1 MKSNSKTKAKALKT
15 TRAAALITAAT
26 LTLALLF
33 TGCKQPETPEP
44 PAPPPVRYVVLT
56 IGATNPIQVTAKTA
70 GGSDIA
76 VEGCHQKTLKNG
88 QKTALNATGQK
99 VILKGNIIELNCE
112 DNQLTAIDVKG
123 CPALK
128 VLVCP
133 RNKLTELNVQGLTA
147 LREVDARSNEIT
159 KLNVKGCTA
168 LWSLDVTKNKL
179 TELDVKGCTS
189 LEKLYCGHNNFTNF
203 DLKSYNVQ
211 TLSCGGN
218 GFTELEVK
226 GTTLVN
232 LYCGETSTL
241 TSLKVENAP
250 NLITLGCN
258 DSSLTSL
265 TITNCP
271 NLNDLDCS
279 HNKLNAD
286 AFTQIFNNLPQ
297 RAADAKGSIKLY
309 RTVDGNEGNVHD
321 FTSASA
327 PQTLKDAFNKAKNEK
342 NWRMKHFT
350 PSNTGWA
357 EIQ

>member
-1 MKSNSKTKAKALKT
+1 MKSNSKAKAKALKT
-15 TRAAALITAAT
+15 TRGAALITAAT
-26 LTLALLF
+26 LTLALMFL
-33 TGCKQPETPEP
+33 GCKQPETPEP
-44 PAPPPVRYVVLT
+44 PAPPVRYVVLT
-56 IGATNPIQVTAKTA
+56 IGTKNTIQVKAKTA

-76 VEGCHQKTLKNG
+76 VEGCHPKTLKNG
-88 QKTALNATGQK
+88 QKTALTATGQK
-99 VILKGNIIELNCE
+99 VILKGNITELDCE
-112 DNQLTAIDVKG
+112 DNKLTAIDVKG

-128 VLVCP
+128 VLICP
-133 RNKLTELNVQGLTA
+133 LNKLTELNVQGLTA
-147 LREVDARSNEIT
+147 LREVDARKNEIT

-168 LWSLDVTKNKL
+168 LRSLDVDTNKL
-179 TELDVKGCTS
+179 TELDVKECTS

-218 GFTELEVK
+218 GFTQLEVK
-226 GTTLVN
+226 GTALVH

-271 NLNDLDCS
+271 KLNDLNCS
-279 HNKLNAD
+279 RNKLNAD
-286 AFTQIFNNLPQ
+286 AFTQIFNNLPM
-297 RAADAKGSIKLY
+297 RTADAKGEIKLY
-309 RTVDGNEGNVHD
+309 KTQGGSDGNFQD
-321 FTSASA
+321 FTKPNA
-327 PQTLKDAFNKAKNEK
+327 PQDLKTAFNKAKNEK
-342 NWRMKHFT
+342 NWRMKRFGT
-350 PSNTGWA
+350 ENTGWA

>member
-1 MKSNSKTKAKALKT
+1 MKSNSKAKAKALKT
-15 TRAAALITAAT
+15 TRGAALITAAT
-26 LTLALLF
+26 LTLALMFL
-33 TGCKQPETPEP
+33 GCKQPETPEP
-44 PAPPPVRYVVLT
+44 PAPPVRYVVLT
-56 IGATNPIQVTAKTA
+56 IGTKNTIQVKANTA

-88 QKTALNATGQK
+88 QKTALTATGQK
-99 VILKGNIIELNCE
+99 VILKGNIIELDCE
-112 DNQLTAIDVKG
+112 DNQLTAVDVKG

-133 RNKLTELNVQGLTA
+133 LNKLTELNVQGLTA
-147 LREVDARSNEIT
+147 LREVDARKNEIT

-168 LWSLDVTKNKL
+168 LWSLDVATNKL

-218 GFTELEVK
+218 GFTQLEVK
-226 GTTLVN
+226 GTALVH

-241 TSLKVENAP
+241 TSLKVEDAP

-271 NLNDLDCS
+271 KLNDLNCS
-279 HNKLNAD
+279 RNKLNAD
-286 AFTQIFNNLPQ
+286 AFTQIFNNLPM
-297 RAADAKGSIKLY
+297 RTADAKGEIKLY
-309 RTVDGNEGNVHD
+309 KTQGGSDGNFQD
-321 FTSASA
+321 FTKPNA
-327 PQTLKDAFNKAKNEK
+327 PQDLKTAFNKAKNEK

-350 PSNTGWA
+350 PNNNSFV

>member
-1 MKSNSKTKAKALKT
+1 MKSNSKAKAKALKT

-26 LTLALLF
+26 LTLALMFL
-33 TGCKQPETPEP
+33 GCKQPETPEP
-44 PAPPPVRYVVLT
+44 PAPPVRYIVLT
-56 IGATNPIQVTAKTA
+56 IGTKNPIQVKAKTA
-70 GGSDIA
+70 DGSDIA

-88 QKTALNATGQK
+88 QKTALTATGQK
-99 VILKGNIIELNCE
+99 VILKGNITELDCE

-147 LREVDARSNEIT
+147 LREVNARSNEIT

-168 LWSLDVTKNKL
+168 LWSLDVAKNKL

-203 DLKSYNVQ
+203 DIKSYNVK

-218 GFTELEVK
+218 GFTNLEVK
-226 GTTLVN
+226 GTTLVD

-241 TSLKVENAP
+241 TSLKVEDAP
-250 NLITLGCN
+250 NLTTLGCS

-265 TITNCP
+265 TIKNCP
-271 NLNDLDCS
+271 QLNDLNCS
-279 HNKLNAD
+279 RNKLDAN
-286 AFTQIFNNLPQ
+286 AFTQIFNNLPM
-297 RAADAKGSIKLY
+297 RTADAKGEIKLY
-309 RTVDGNEGNVHD
+309 RIVDGNDDNFKD
-321 FTSASA
+321 FTSTNA
-327 PQTLKDAFNKAKNEK
+327 PQDLKTAFNKAKNEK
-342 NWRMKHFT
+342 NWKMKHWIPGKVNWT
-350 PSNTGWA
+350 
-357 EIQ
+357 EIR

>member
-1 MKSNSKTKAKALKT
+1 MKSSNSKAKAKALKT
-15 TRAAALITAAT
+15 TRGAALITAAT
-26 LTLALLF
+26 LTLALMFL
-33 TGCKQPETPEP
+33 GCKQPETPEP
-44 PAPPPVRYVVLT
+44 PAPPVRYVVLT
-56 IGATNPIQVTAKTA
+56 IGTKNTIQVKAKTA

-88 QKTALNATGQK
+88 QKTALTATGQK
-99 VILKGNIIELNCE
+99 VILKGNITELDCE

-133 RNKLTELNVQGLTA
+133 LNKLTELNVQGLTA
-147 LREVDARSNEIT
+147 LREVDARKNEIT

-168 LWSLDVTKNKL
+168 LWSLDVDTNKL

-189 LEKLYCGHNNFTNF
+189 LAKLYCGHNNFTNF
-203 DLKSYNVQ
+203 DLKSYNVK

-218 GFTELEVK
+218 GFTNLEVK
-226 GTTLVN
+226 GTTLVD
-232 LYCGETSTL
+232 LYCGETPTL
-241 TSLKVENAP
+241 TSLKVEDAP

-258 DSSLTSL
+258 NSSLTSL

-271 NLNDLDCS
+271 KLNDLDCS
-279 HNKLNAD
+279 RNKLNAA
-286 AFTQIFNNLPQ
+286 AFTQIFNNLPM

-309 RTVDGNEGNVHD
+309 KTADGNDDNFKD
-321 FTSASA
+321 FTLASA

>member
-1 MKSNSKTKAKALKT
+1 MFL
-15 TRAAALITAAT
+15 
-26 LTLALLF
+26 
-33 TGCKQPETPEP
+33 GCKQPETPEP
-44 PAPPPVRYVVLT
+44 PAPPVRYIVLT
-56 IGATNPIQVTAKTA
+56 IGTKNTIQVKAKTA

-76 VEGCHQKTLKNG
+76 VEGCHQKNLKNN
-88 QKTALNATGQK
+88 QKTTLNATGQK
-99 VILKGNIIELNCE
+99 VILKGNITELDCE
-112 DNQLTAIDVKG
+112 GNKLTAIDVKG

-133 RNKLTELNVQGLTA
+133 INKLTELNVQGLTA

-189 LEKLYCGHNNFTNF
+189 LARLYCGHNNFTNF
-203 DLKSYNVQ
+203 DLKSYNVD

-226 GTTLVN
+226 GTALFH

-250 NLITLGCN
+250 NLITLDCN

-271 NLNDLDCS
+271 KLKDLDCTR
-279 HNKLNAD
+279 NKLNAD
-286 AFTQIFNNLPQ
+286 AFIQIFNNLPMH
-297 RAADAKGSIKLY
+297 AADAKGSIKLY
-309 RTVDGNEGNVHD
+309 KTADGNDDNVQD

-327 PQTLKDAFNKAKNEK
+327 PQNLKDAFNKAKNEK
-342 NWRMKHFT
+342 HWRMKRWG
-350 PSNTGWA
+350 PMNTGWA

>member
-1 MKSNSKTKAKALKT
+1 MKSNSKAKAKALKT
-15 TRAAALITAAT
+15 TRGAALITAAT

-56 IGATNPIQVTAKTA
+56 IGDKNPIQVKAITA

-88 QKTALNATGQK
+88 QKTALTATGQK
-99 VILKGNIIELNCE
+99 VILKGNITELNCE
-112 DNQLTAIDVKG
+112 DNKLTAIDVKG

-133 RNKLTELNVQGLTA
+133 LNKLTELNVQGLTA
-147 LREVDARSNEIT
+147 LREVDARKNEIT

-168 LWSLDVTKNKL
+168 LWSLDVAENKL
-179 TELDVKGCTS
+179 TELDVKGSTS

-218 GFTELEVK
+218 GFTQLEVK
-226 GTTLVN
+226 GTALVH

-258 DSSLTSL
+258 DSNLTSL

-271 NLNDLDCS
+271 KLNDLNCS
-279 HNKLNAD
+279 RNKLNAD
-286 AFTQIFNNLPQ
+286 AFTQIFNNLPM
-297 RAADAKGSIKLY
+297 RTADAKGEIKLY
-309 RTVDGNEGNVHD
+309 KTQGGSDGNFQD
-321 FTSASA
+321 FTKPNA
-327 PQTLKDAFNKAKNEK
+327 PQDLKTAFNKAKNET

-350 PSNTGWA
+350 PNNNSFV

>member
-1 MKSNSKTKAKALKT
+1 MKTNNKTKAKAFLG
-15 TRAAALITAAT
+15 AAFMLLIALIFTACPQKAKPK
-26 LTLALLF
+26 A
-33 TGCKQPETPEP
+33 EP

-56 IGATNPIQVTAKTA
+56 RGDKNPIQVKAKTA
-70 GGSDIA
+70 DGSDIA

-88 QKTALNATGQK
+88 QKTPLTATGQK
-99 VILKGNIIELNCE
+99 VILKGNITELNCE

-128 VLVCP
+128 VLICP
-133 RNKLTELNVQGLTA
+133 LNKLTELNVQGLTA
-147 LREVDARSNEIT
+147 LREVDARKNEIT

-168 LWSLDVTKNKL
+168 LWSLDVDTNKL
-179 TELDVKGCTS
+179 TELDVKECTS
-189 LEKLYCGHNNFTNF
+189 LEKLYCGHNDFTNF

-218 GFTELEVK
+218 GFTQLEVK
-226 GTTLVN
+226 GTALVN

-241 TSLKVENAP
+241 TSLKIENAP
-250 NLITLGCN
+250 NLTTLGCN

-265 TITNCP
+265 TIKNCP
-271 NLNDLDCS
+271 KLKYLDCF
-279 HNKLNAD
+279 HNKLKAA
-286 AFTQIFNNLPQ
+286 AFIQIFNDLPM
-297 RAADAKGSIKLY
+297 RAADAKGEIKLY
-309 RTVDGNEGNVHD
+309 RTVDGNEGNVTD

-327 PQTLKDAFNKAKNEK
+327 PQDLKTAFNEAKTNK
-342 NWRMKHFT
+342 HWRMKHFI

>member
-1 MKSNSKTKAKALKT
+1 MKSNSKAKAKALKT
-15 TRAAALITAAT
+15 TRGAALITAAT
-26 LTLALLF
+26 LTLALMFL
-33 TGCKQPETPEP
+33 GCKQPETPEP
-44 PAPPPVRYVVLT
+44 PAPPVRYVVLT
-56 IGATNPIQVTAKTA
+56 IGTKNTIQVKAKTA

-88 QKTALNATGQK
+88 EKTALTATGQK
-99 VILKGNIIELNCE
+99 VILKGNIIELDCE
-112 DNQLTAIDVKG
+112 DNQLTAVDVKG

-133 RNKLTELNVQGLTA
+133 LNKLTELNVQGLTA
-147 LREVDARSNEIT
+147 LREVDARKNEIT

-168 LWSLDVTKNKL
+168 LWSLDVATNKL

-218 GFTELEVK
+218 GFTQLEVK
-226 GTTLVN
+226 GTALVH

-241 TSLKVENAP
+241 TSLKVEDAP

-271 NLNDLDCS
+271 KLNDLNCS
-279 HNKLNAD
+279 RNKLNAD
-286 AFTQIFNNLPQ
+286 AFTQIFNNLPM
-297 RAADAKGSIKLY
+297 RTADAKGEIKLY
-309 RTVDGNEGNVHD
+309 KTQGGSDGNFQD
-321 FTSASA
+321 FTKPNA
-327 PQTLKDAFNKAKNEK
+327 PQDLKTAFNKAKNEK

-350 PSNTGWA
+350 PNNNSFV

>member
-1 MKSNSKTKAKALKT
+1 MKSNSKAKAKALKT

-26 LTLALLF
+26 LTLALMFL
-33 TGCKQPETPEP
+33 GCKQPETPEP
-44 PAPPPVRYVVLT
+44 PAPPPVKYVVLT
-56 IGATNPIQVTAKTA
+56 IGAKNPIQVKAITA

-128 VLVCP
+128 VLGCP

-168 LWSLDVTKNKL
+168 LWSLDVATNKL

-203 DLKSYNVQ
+203 DLKSYNVKI
-211 TLSCGGN
+211 LSCGGN
-218 GFTELEVK
+218 GFTQLEVK
-226 GTTLVN
+226 GTALVD

-241 TSLKVENAP
+241 TSLKIENAP
-250 NLITLGCN
+250 NLTTLGCN

-271 NLNDLDCS
+271 KLNDLDCS
-279 HNKLNAD
+279 RNKLNAD
-286 AFTQIFNNLPQ
+286 AFTQIFNALPM
-297 RAADAKGSIKLY
+297 RAADAKGTIKLY
-309 RTVDGNEGNVHD
+309 RTVDGNDDNVKD

-327 PQTLKDAFNKAKNEK
+327 PQALKDAFNKAKNEK
-342 NWRMKHFT
+342 NWRMKRFGT
-350 PSNTGWA
+350 GNTGWA
-357 EIQ
+357 EI